1 MIRTGILLSITSLLL
16 EVDDLGEFQCS
27 KTASLSV
34 LFFCS
39 AGLRAQNSCKGS
51 WDDRQRLGPFRL
63 SVFSFK
69 KTGRGRQLMFET
81 QPASLSAHNSSAV
94 YVHPITFSHLSDWW
108 CKQLEGMEHIRTEH
122 GEGQPCFYFPRLDP
136 KWKKKEE
143 KKKRLEPVLEEEQR
157 NFLWYGR
164 GSFGRFMA
172 FNLPQSFLEGPG
184 VKSEDRYMGD
194 SCQDFRGWLQF
205 LPCFEF

>member
-1 MIRTGILLSITSLLL
+1 MIRTGIPLSITSLLL
-16 EVDDLGEFQCS
+16 EVDDFSEFQFS

-34 LFFCS
+34 LSFLQRWFKS
-39 AGLRAQNSCKGS
+39 AELMQR
-51 WDDRQRLGPFRL
+51 RLGWPPVIGTLPFERFL
-63 SVFSFK
+63 IQ
-69 KTGRGRQLMFET
+69 KTGRGCQLMFET
-81 QPASLSAHNSSAV
+81 QPVSLLAHNSSTV
-94 YVHPITFSHLSDWW
+94 YVHPITFSHLPDWW

-122 GEGQPCFYFPRLDP
+122 GEGQPCFYFPRLGP
-136 KWKKKEE
+136 KWKKKGG

-157 NFLWYGR
+157 NFLWYGW

>member
-34 LFFCS
+34 LSFCS

-69 KTGRGRQLMFET
+69 KQEEGDNLCLR
-81 QPASLSAHNSSAV
+81 HNLRLFQ
-94 YVHPITFSHLSDWW
+94 PITQALFMFTPSHSAISQIDDVSNWKAW
-108 CKQLEGMEHIRTEH
+108 NILEQSMERGSHASTSL
-122 GEGQPCFYFPRLDP
+122 GWVPNG
-136 KWKKKEE
+136 KKKEE
-143 KKKRLEPVLEEEQR
+143 KKKKVGAC
-157 NFLWYGR
+157 FGR
-164 GSFGRFMA
+164 GTKE
-172 FNLPQSFLEGPG
+172 LPLVWSRQFWSLHGFQSPTVFPRGP
-184 VKSEDRYMGD
+184 
-194 SCQDFRGWLQF
+194 RG
-205 LPCFEF
+205 EK

>member
-34 LFFCS
+34 LSFCS

-122 GEGQPCFYFPRLDP
+122 GEGQPCFYFPRLGP
-136 KWKKKEE
+136 KWKKKGG
-143 KKKRLEPVLEEEQR
+143 KKKKVGAC
-157 NFLWYGR
+157 FGR
-164 GSFGRFMA
+164 GTKELPLVWSRQFWSLHGFQSPTVFPRGPRGEKWRQIHGWFMPRF
-172 FNLPQSFLEGPG
+172 
-184 VKSEDRYMGD
+184 
-194 SCQDFRGWLQF
+194 
-205 LPCFEF
+205 